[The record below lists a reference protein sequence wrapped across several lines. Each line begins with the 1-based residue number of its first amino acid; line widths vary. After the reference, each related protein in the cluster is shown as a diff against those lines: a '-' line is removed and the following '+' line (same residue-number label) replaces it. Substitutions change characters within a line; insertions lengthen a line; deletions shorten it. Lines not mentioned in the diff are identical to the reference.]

1 MRQQIIRLLPSRIL
15 TWRNIFGLFVLLKSI
30 LESTNSK
37 IIFKGAPQSALWERN
52 LDFLLL
58 GAVYVSKCFI
68 LFYIKYNASSMWYI
82 KSIVCIY
89 ILILFW
95 ILDVAFRNFC
105 FSTVLNTTAKPL
117 SVSNCPC
124 LLLKVYLSLNNIRNI
139 FPPSGWLGNF

>member
-30 LESTNSK
+30 LESINSK
-37 IIFKGAPQSALWERN
+37 LIFKGAPQSALWERN

-58 GAVYVSKCFI
+58 GAVCVSKCFI
-68 LFYIKYNASSMWYI
+68 LFYIKCNASSIWYI

-105 FSTVLNTTAKPL
+105 FSTVLIQLLNHYL
-117 SVSNCPC
+117 SQTVHV